1 MPKQVL
7 FCWACSSEAL
17 FLEDIALPENGISI
31 ALEENNLLTVTLW
44 HPSESYMPT
53 AGITVRC
60 RLQYEMKTG
69 RFCPLAEPQ

>member
-1 MPKQVL
+1 M
-7 FCWACSSEAL
+7 FCWACFPEAL
-17 FLEDIALPENGISI
+17 FHEDTAVPENGIYI

-60 RLQYEMKTG
+60 RHQYEMKTG
-69 RFCPLAEPQ
+69 GFLSLSRDIVI